1 MLLDLE
7 KIYDDAY
14 LDKIFHLNFT
24 ISETAL

>member
-7 KIYDDAY
+7 KIYDHAY
-14 LDKIFHLNFT
+14 LDKIFHLNFA